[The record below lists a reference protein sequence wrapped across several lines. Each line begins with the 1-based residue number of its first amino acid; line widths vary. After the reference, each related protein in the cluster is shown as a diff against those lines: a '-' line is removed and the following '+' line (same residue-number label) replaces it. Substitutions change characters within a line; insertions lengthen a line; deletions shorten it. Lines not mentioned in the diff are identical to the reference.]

1 MFMVMGMLR
10 ESAPSTLYHKR
21 FINSDEAL
29 ADKGRLFWCKADLI
43 IREKVED
50 VRDKAWVGNVLHY
63 WDVKF
68 TKEKEKWQEVRM
80 RKQAEVT

>member
-1 MFMVMGMLR
+1 MGMLR
-10 ESAPSTLYHKR
+10 KSAFSILYHKH

-29 ADKGRLFWCKADLI
+29 ADKGRFFWCKADLI

-68 TKEKEKWQEVRM
+68 TKEKEKEKRQEVRM